1 MHALGKLLALV
12 LLLAAPQ
19 RAAID
24 HIVRYVMGDKHV
36 LGLSLAVVR
45 DGHIVYAH
53 GYGFSDRRRTLPT
66 QAGTVF
72 AIASLEK
79 SFIAAVVLRLS
90 ERGHLRLT
98 DSVCRYVPWYVNAC
112 DVRIADLLAHTSGIP
127 DYAQLPGFDRFTRAP
142 VSPESLVRRVA
153 SLPLVFAPGT
163 RMSYSN
169 TDYVLLGMIVQQI
182 TRMPLA
188 AWLRRDLLTPLHLD
202 ATAGWNPFIDEPTR
216 AQGSLPAGSPSLAFG
231 AADLESSALDLARW
245 IEDLFALRV
254 VDARD
259 VHRMFGGMG
268 FFAGSLGGMDVA
280 WHSGYIEG
288 YSSYIAIVPSK
299 RLGVVLLSNADEVD
313 LGPLAE
319 SVIDDALDPPA
330 DPTPTAA
337 PPADALILPLTGRR
351 HRVVEPAT
359 LFHTLFDDFFLE
371 DDATTYVQTGDI
383 PAMWLRDS
391 SAQTIPY
398 IRFEPYFPVLQERT
412 AGVIE
417 RDARNILTDPY
428 ANAFQSDYH
437 VWERKWEVDSLAWPV
452 LLTWVYWHTTGD
464 RSIFTG
470 DLHQAFRTIVSTY
483 SCEEQH
489 ERCSTYAYPYRV
501 HTNDA
506 YAAGTGLIWGA
517 FRPSDDP
524 VHYRFNIPQNAIAAV
539 ALRELSVL
547 AVAGYGDSSLA
558 RQATAIEER
567 VQTGIERYGRVFE
580 RSYGGWMYVYETD
593 GYGGDLLIDDA
604 NIPNLIT
611 LPYIG
616 WCSANDV
623 SYLNTR
629 NFALSTADPYY
640 YEGRYAQGLGS
651 DHTPAQFVW
660 PLGII
665 GRALTATSSLEVST
679 AITTLAQT
687 DSNDGLI
694 HESFYDNGYWR
705 FTRSDFGWGNALY
718 AELLFRALAGEQAT
732 PFIDPEVM
740 LPFETRTQTPT
751 LVPLVVQLV
760 NESRIFGALET
771 ILRTGQ
777 AP

>member
-1 MHALGKLLALV
+1 MYAVALA
-12 LLLAAPQ
+12 LLLATPQ

-24 HIVRYVMGDKHV
+24 HIVRYVMGDKHI

-45 DGHIVYAH
+45 DGRIVYAH
-53 GYGFSDRRRTLPT
+53 GYGFSDRRRTRPT
-66 QAGTVF
+66 RTGTVF

-79 SFIAAVVLRLS
+79 SFIAAVVLRLA
-90 ERGHLRLT
+90 ERGHLAL
-98 DSVCRYVPWYVNAC
+98 DDGVCKYVPWYANAC
-112 DVRIADLLAHTSGIP
+112 GVTIGDLLEHTSGIP
-127 DYAQLPGFDRFTRAP
+127 DYAQLPGFDRFARVP

-153 SLPLVFAPGT
+153 SLPLAFAPGA
-163 RMSYSN
+163 RVSYSN
-169 TDYVLLGMIVQQI
+169 TDYVLLGIIVQRV

-188 AWLRRDLLTPLHLD
+188 AWLHRDLLAPLHLS
-202 ATAGWNPFIDEPTR
+202 ATASWNPFLDEPNR
-216 AQGSLPAGSPSLAFG
+216 AQGSLAAGSPSLAFG
-231 AADLESSALDLARW
+231 AADLESSALDLAQW
-245 IEDLFALRV
+245 IDDLFALRV
-254 VDARD
+254 VNAGDLR
-259 VHRMFGGMG
+259 RMFGGMG
-268 FFAGSLGGMDVA
+268 FFAGRLGNLDVA

-288 YSSYIAIVPSK
+288 YSSYIAIAPSMH
-299 RLGVVLLSNADEVD
+299 LGVVLLSNADEVD

-319 SVIDDALDPPA
+319 SVIQDALDPPA
-330 DPTPTAA
+330 DPPAA
-337 PPADALILPLTGRR
+337 ASPPPADALILPLTGGR
-351 HRVVEPAT
+351 HRAIQTET
-359 LFHTLFDDFFLE
+359 LFHTLFNDFFGE
-371 DDATTYVQTGDI
+371 GDGTTYVQTGDI

-398 IRFEPYFPVLQERT
+398 IRFEPSFPALHGRI

-437 VWERKWEVDSLAWPV
+437 IWERKWEVDSLAWPV
-452 LLTWVYWHTTGD
+452 LLTWVYWRTTHD
-464 RSIFTG
+464 RSIFTS

-501 HTNDA
+501 RTNDA

-524 VHYRFNIPQNAIAAV
+524 VHYRLNIPQNAIAAV
-539 ALRELSVL
+539 ALRELSSL

-558 RQATAIEER
+558 SQATALEER

-580 RSYGGWMYVYETD
+580 PQYGGWMDVYETD
-593 GYGGDLLIDDA
+593 GYGNDLLIDDA
-604 NIPNLIT
+604 NIPNLTT

-616 WCSANDV
+616 WCSADDV
-623 SYLNTR
+623 TYLNTR
-629 NFALSTADPYY
+629 NFALSTNDPYY
-640 YEGRYAQGLGS
+640 YEGTYAQGLGS
-651 DHTPAQFVW
+651 SHTPAQNVW

-665 GRALTATSSLEVST
+665 GRALTATSSLEVAT

-694 HESFYDNGYWR
+694 HESFYDDGYWR
-705 FTRSDFGWGNALY
+705 FTRSDFGWANALY
-718 AELLFRALAGEQAT
+718 AELLFRSLAGEPAT

-751 LVPLVVQLV
+751 LVPVIVQLV
-760 NESRIFGALET
+760 NESRILGALST
-771 ILRTGQ
+771 ILANGGQ